1 MATLTIKNLP
11 DDLYQA
17 LKQKAASH
25 HRSLNNEAIVS
36 LVQAVQ
42 QYETSP
48 QDILQQA
55 RRVRIQ
61 NNRCIILTNDMI
73 DDMKRQGRS

>member
-11 DDLYQA
+11 DDLYLA

-25 HRSLNNEAIVS
+25 RRSLNNEAIVS

-42 QYETSP
+42 RHEISP
-48 QDILQQA
+48 QNILLKA
-55 RRVRIQ
+55 RQLRIQ
-61 NNRCIILTNDMI
+61 ENTGITLTNEVINDA
-73 DDMKRQGRS
+73 KREGRL

>member
-25 HRSLNNEAIVS
+25 HLSLNNEAIVS
-36 LVQAVQ
+36 LVQSVHKC
-42 QYETSP
+42 EISP
-48 QDILQQA
+48 QDILLQA
-55 RRVRIQ
+55 RKVRIQ
-61 NNRCIILTNDMI
+61 KNQDIVLTNDMI
-73 DDMKRQGRS
+73 NDIKRQGRL